1 MFRVALFLCYNRTSV
16 QTLEEVE
23 KVSEKKKLV
32 LIDGN
37 SITYRAFFA
46 LPPLSNSKGQFTNAA
61 FGFTQMLLRL
71 LQDESPTHLV
81 VAFDRGKANFRH
93 EKFPDYKGTRE
104 KTPNELRE
112 QFPIVRE
119 ILEAFGIPYL
129 EKDGYEA
136 DDIIGTLTKMAEEAG
151 YESLVVTGDK
161 DLLQIVS
168 DRVTTM
174 LTRKGITETEKYG
187 VEQVKERYG
196 LTPQQII
203 DLKGLMGDTSDNIPG
218 IPGVGEKTALK
229 LLAQYPTVEE
239 VLAHA
244 DEVPGKKL
252 QEKLREHAD
261 SALLSKEL
269 ATIRRDVPLEG
280 VGLESFKFEGYDA
293 DKVREVFKSLEFK
306 SLLDRLPAG
315 GISVAQD
322 KPVTTAP
329 PVKTMVISS
338 DELKEVIGQ
347 LPATVGFWL
356 DLEGNY
362 QVGNLVGVAVA
373 TKEQAWYLPLAANGD
388 LLPNELVGL
397 FQDPKRMKVFY
408 DVKAA
413 DVALQSQLV
422 SIDHNCF
429 CTLLGSYLLNPSDG
443 APDLYDVIER
453 HVGWKIQPLPKGTA
467 KKRVEISVEE
477 RAAHAGSI
485 AAANVRMQ
493 AMLRQALDA
502 QDLLPLYQDLE
513 LPLSFVLAD
522 MEVSGVRIDTEEL
535 REIGEDLKRRIEEL
549 QKEIY
554 ELAGMEFNLNSPK
567 QLGEVLFEKLG
578 LPASK
583 KTKTGYSTAA
593 DVLERL
599 APHAPIVQKILDYRH
614 LGKLLSTYV
623 EGLLNAAR
631 KYEEGGYR
639 VHTQFNQALTATGRL
654 SSTEPNLQ
662 NIPIRTEEGRRLRH
676 VFVPSDPAWKIVAA
690 DYSQIELRILA
701 HISGDENM
709 IDAFVHDMDIHT
721 RTAADVFEVAPEEV
735 DANMRRAA
743 KAVNFGIV
751 YGISDFG
758 LSQNLNIP
766 RKQAAEFIENYF
778 AKFPGVQNWMKEIVE
793 QARRDGFVTTLLGRR
808 RYLPDIN
815 ASNFNVRSFAE
826 RTAMNTPIQGTAADI
841 IKKAMVNIAARLS
854 AEKLR
859 ARMLLQ
865 VHDEL
870 IFECPT
876 EEIDALT
883 ELVRREMEGV
893 VVLSVPLKADIN
905 VGDTWYEAK

>member
-1 MFRVALFLCYNRTSV
+1 M
-16 QTLEEVE
+16 
-23 KVSEKKKLV
+23 SEQKKLV

-46 LPPLSNSKGQFTNAA
+46 LPPLSNSKGQYTNAA
-61 FGFTQMLLRL
+61 FGFTTMLLRL
-71 LQDESPTHLV
+71 LQDESPTHLM
-81 VAFDRGKANFRH
+81 VAFDKGKANFRH
-93 EKFPDYKGTRE
+93 DKYAEYKGTRE
-104 KTPNELRE
+104 KTPGELRE

-119 ILEAFGIPYL
+119 ILDAFGIPYI
-129 EKDGYEA
+129 EKEGYEA
-136 DDIIGTLTKMAEEAG
+136 DDIIGTLTKQAEEAG

-161 DLLQIVS
+161 DLLQLVS

-174 LTRKGITETEKYG
+174 LTRKGISETEKYDI
-187 VEQVKERYG
+187 EQVKERYG
-196 LTPQQII
+196 LTPLQII

-229 LLAQYPTVEE
+229 LLAQYPSVEE

-244 DEVPGKKL
+244 DEAPGKKL

-261 SALLSKEL
+261 SARLSKEL
-269 ATIRRDVPLEG
+269 ATILREVPLED
-280 VGLESFKFEGYDA
+280 VDFNAFAFDGYDA
-293 DKVREVFKSLEFK
+293 GKVREVFKALEFK
-306 SLLDRLPAG
+306 SLMDRLPAG
-315 GISVAQD
+315 GENAAEDEPAVEAVPLVETVVVSVD
-322 KPVTTAP
+322 DLNDVMT
-329 PVKTMVISS
+329 
-338 DELKEVIGQ
+338 Q
-347 LPATVGFWL
+347 LPETVGFWL

-362 QVGNLVGVAVA
+362 QVGHLVGIAWA
-373 TKEQAWYLPLAANGD
+373 TPEQAWYLPLAAAEGERPV
-388 LLPNELVGL
+388 LPNELVGL
-397 FQDPKRMKVFY
+397 FQDKERLKVFY

-422 SIDHNCF
+422 AIDHHCF

-443 APDLYDVIER
+443 APDLYDVIKR
-453 HVGWKIQPLPKGTA
+453 HVGWTVQPLPKGTA
-467 KKRVEISVEE
+467 KKAVEISAEE
-477 RAAHAGSI
+477 RARHAGSI
-485 AAANVRMQ
+485 AAANARMQ
-493 AMLRQALDA
+493 AMLAGALDA

-522 MEVSGVRIDTEEL
+522 MEVAGVRIDTEEL
-535 REIGEDLKRRIEEL
+535 RGIGADLRLRIDDL

-554 ELAGMEFNLNSPK
+554 ELAGLEFNLNSPK

-593 DVLERL
+593 DVLEKL
-599 APHAPIVQKILDYRH
+599 APHAPVVQKILDYRH

-623 EGLLNAAR
+623 EGLLHAAR
-631 KYEEGGYR
+631 EYEQGGYR

-676 VFVPSDPAWKIVAA
+676 VFVPTDPQWKILAA

-701 HISGDENM
+701 HISADENM
-709 IDAFVHDMDIHT
+709 IDAFVNDMDIHT
-721 RTAADVFEVAPEEV
+721 RTAADVFEVEPDAV
-735 DANMRRAA
+735 DSNMRRAA

-778 AKFPGVQNWMKEIVE
+778 AKFSGVQNWMKEIVE
-793 QARRDGFVTTLLGRR
+793 QARRDEFVTTLLGRR
-808 RYLPDIN
+808 RYLPDIK
-815 ASNFNVRSFAE
+815 ASNFNIRSFAE

-841 IKKAMVNIAARLS
+841 IKKAMVNVAAALS
-854 AEKLR
+854 RENLR

-870 IFECPT
+870 IFECPPD
-876 EEIDALT
+876 EIERLQ
-883 ELVRREMEGV
+883 ELVRREMESV